1 MPKPKQNNTQRE
13 QKGAKAQTMSK
24 ETYRSGLVPKK
35 PSPKKTAKQSC
46 MPVGAPARSHK
57 AKRADPTRA
66 SGMARPD
73 HR

>member
-1 MPKPKQNNTQRE
+1 
-13 QKGAKAQTMSK
+13 MSK

-46 MPVGAPARSHK
+46 MPVLAPARSHK
-57 AKRADPTRA
+57 AKRADPTRV